1 MTPAY
6 KYHKF
11 YLNKLYNCFC
21 GGQRNVRGCQVGKF
35 HTMYI
40 MYLIQDLSNKI
51 NFLAYLLF
59 INLQLQAILIKSK
72 IIL

>member
-35 HTMYI
+35 HTMYNVHNVFNSRFNQI
-40 MYLIQDLSNKI
+40 RSIFLRICYL
-51 NFLAYLLF
+51 
-59 INLQLQAILIKSK
+59 
-72 IIL
+72 